1 MTAYIVRRLA
11 LGVIVLFLATLIIFV
26 MMHVLPGN
34 PVDIITGGNSQSYGP
49 KELAALKH
57 EYNLDKPVILQYF
70 YWIGGVLHGN
80 FGKSLVNGESVA
92 AMIGRRLPIT
102 LNLAIVAAIIS
113 AILGVT
119 AGIISAIRR
128 GKWLDTLFTTGANL
142 GITLPNFWVGIVLI
156 YLFSYKIHLLPTYGY
171 VSPFTNYWQHLE
183 HMVMPVFCLCLF
195 GLASIARQTRSS
207 MLEVVHQDYVRTAW
221 AKGLTERV
229 IVTRHMLKNS
239 LIPVVT
245 TMGMQISFMIG
256 GAVLVE
262 TVFNI
267 PGIGRMISDGVR
279 GLDYPV
285 VMGVVVVTA
294 VIIVLVNIAVDVAY
308 AFLDPRI
315 RVR

>member
-1 MTAYIVRRLA
+1 VTAYIVRRLA
-11 LGVIVLFLATLIIFV
+11 LGVIVLFLATLIIFA
-26 MMHVLPGN
+26 MMHVLPGD
-34 PVDIITGGNSQSYGP
+34 PVDIITGGQSQSYGP

-57 EYNLDKPVILQYF
+57 EYHLDKPIITQYF
-70 YWIGGVLHGN
+70 YWIGGVLHGD

-92 AMIGRRLPIT
+92 AMIGRRLPVT
-102 LNLAIVAAIIS
+102 LNLTIVAAFIS

-142 GITLPNFWVGIVLI
+142 GITAPNFLIAIVLI
-156 YLFSYKIHLLPTYGY
+156 YVFSYKIKLLPTYGY
-171 VSPFTNYWQHLE
+171 TSPFTDFSLHLQK
-183 HMVMPVFCLCLF
+183 MIIPVIALCLF

-221 AKGLTERV
+221 AKGLSERV
-229 IVTRHMLKNS
+229 IVIRHMLKNS
-239 LIPVVT
+239 LIPVIT

-262 TVFNI
+262 TVCNI
-267 PGIGRMISDGVR
+267 PGMGRMAADGVK

-294 VIIVLVNIAVDVAY
+294 VVIVLVNIAVDITY